1 LPDAYNMGF
10 LNVNKPLKLTS
21 HDVVARVRRRYKE
34 LTGSKKVGHAGTL
47 DPLAT
52 GVLVLCL
59 GGATRL
65 SDYVMHTTKQY
76 HAQITLGQTTTT
88 YDAEGDT
95 VTEADASH
103 IRQADV
109 EAVLPQFTGN
119 IQQVPPM
126 YSAIK
131 VDGQKLY
138 DLARD
143 GKTIE
148 RQARDITITSLKIMS
163 WKSPVFELDVVC
175 SSGTYIR
182 SLAYDIGQILGV
194 GAYLSGL
201 ERVASGNFHVDSS
214 ITLDTIMN
222 DDGWHEHIIS
232 PQAALSDRPSIILT
246 EEQLQLIQNGQ
257 FIARTD
263 NTDVE
268 FMYAYTMAGEFA
280 AILAPRDEFWK
291 PHKVF
296 LR

>member
-1 LPDAYNMGF
+1 MGF

-163 WKSPVFELDVVC
+163 WKSPIFELDVVC

>member
-1 LPDAYNMGF
+1 MSDVKHMGF
-10 LNVNKPLKLTS
+10 LNVDKPLKLTS

-52 GVLVLCL
+52 GVLILCL

-76 HAQITLGQTTTT
+76 RAQITLGKTTTT
-88 YDAEGDT
+88 YDAEGD
-95 VTEADASH
+95 VIREVDAQH
-103 IRQADV
+103 ISQADV
-109 EAVLPQFTGN
+109 DAILTQFMGD
-119 IQQVPPM
+119 IEQVPPM

-143 GKTIE
+143 GKTIKRE
-148 RQARDITITSLKIMS
+148 PRAVTIEQLNILS
-163 WKSPVFELDVVC
+163 WNHPVFELDVVC

-182 SLAYDIGQILGV
+182 SLAYDIGEVLGV

-201 ERVASGNFHVDSS
+201 QRIASGQFHIQSAV
-214 ITLDTIMN
+214 TLDAIMAE
-222 DDGWHEHIIS
+222 DDWYQHIIS
-232 PQAALSDRPSIILT
+232 PQVGLRDKPSIILDVDD
-246 EEQLQLIQNGQ
+246 IRSVQNGQ
-257 FIARTD
+257 FIERSSD
-263 NTDVE
+263 MDVDMM
-268 FMYAYTMAGEFA
+268 FAFTAQGELV
-280 AILAPRDEFWK
+280 AILTPRGRFWK

>member
-1 LPDAYNMGF
+1 MKTMGF
-10 LNVNKPLKLTS
+10 LNVNKPLGLTS
-21 HDVVARVRRRYKE
+21 HDVVARVRRRYRE
-34 LTGSKKVGHAGTL
+34 LTDSKKVGHAGTL

-52 GVLVLCL
+52 GVLILCL

-76 HAQITLGQTTTT
+76 RAQITLGKTTTT
-88 YDAEGDT
+88 YDAEGDILS
-95 VTEADASH
+95 EIGARH
-103 IRQADV
+103 ISQDDV
-109 EAVLPQFTGN
+109 LAILPQFTGD
-119 IQQVPPM
+119 IQQIPPM

-148 RQARDITITSLKIMS
+148 RKSRAVTINSLNIES
-163 WKSPVFELDVVC
+163 WDLPIFELDVVC

-182 SLAYDIGQILGV
+182 SLAYDIGEALGV

-201 ERVASGNFHVDSS
+201 ARVASGHFHIDDA
-214 ITLDTIMN
+214 ITLDAIMESYDWHQQIVLPQDGLRDKPSLRLN
-222 DDGWHEHIIS
+222 DDQI
-232 PQAALSDRPSIILT
+232 ALV
-246 EEQLQLIQNGQ
+246 QNGQ
-257 FIARTD
+257 FIERTPD
-263 NTDVE
+263 SDDETI
-268 FMYAYTMAGEFA
+268 FAYRADGELV
-280 AILAPRDEFWK
+280 AILTSRGEFWK

>member
-1 LPDAYNMGF
+1 MPDAYNMGF

-163 WKSPVFELDVVC
+163 WKSPIFELDVVC

-280 AILAPRDEFWK
+280 AILTPRDEFWK

>member
-1 LPDAYNMGF
+1 LPDDNKMGF

-34 LTGSKKVGHAGTL
+34 LTGSRKIGHAGTL

-76 HAQITLGQTTTT
+76 RARITLGQTTTT
-88 YDAEGDT
+88 YDAEGD
-95 VTEADASH
+95 VMTETDASH
-103 IRQADV
+103 ITQDDV
-109 EAVLPQFTGN
+109 EAILLQFTGD
-119 IQQVPPM
+119 IQQIPPM

-131 VDGQKLY
+131 VDGKKLY

-143 GKTIE
+143 GKSIE
-148 RQARDITITSLKIMS
+148 RKARNITISSLQVLS
-163 WKSPVFELDVVC
+163 WDSPTFELDVVC

-182 SLAYDIGQILGV
+182 SLAYDIGQVLGV

-201 ERVASGNFHVDSS
+201 ERVASGNFHVESS
-214 ITLDTIMN
+214 IKLDNIMN
-222 DDGWHEHIIS
+222 NDAWHQQIIL
-232 PQAALSDRPSIILT
+232 PQDALKDRPSITLT
-246 EEQLQLIQNGQ
+246 PENLELVQNGQ
-257 FIARTD
+257 FIKRTT
-263 NTDVE
+263 NNDVE
-268 FMYAYTMAGEFA
+268 FMFAYTEDGQFA
-280 AILAPRDEFWK
+280 AILTPRDKFWK